1 MHHARPLLEGDRDP
15 RLRRRLRQR
24 DDAGA
29 QRVEL
34 PDGQVERRQLPELG
48 VERGD
53 AWVVERHRPAGVLAA
68 PVAHPLGRE
77 ERVGALARRD
87 GDREVEPARDGHEA
101 RGRGQPLVVGAQ
113 QRAQPEQAAAGVP
126 ADDHGRRLGSSSR
139 HQRAVGVQA
148 VLVRGGEQVL
158 GRQAVV
164 RHHDARLELLG
175 QHGAVEVVVVE
186 GAGDEPAAVA
196 VEEHPPAQ
204 RVPGVVVP
212 RAPHPA
218 QQHLGHGHVRRHGMT
233 VEPRHHGAHGA
244 VVGPG
249 IGEVRRDEGED
260 LGQLAAGPGGP
271 GGCGGGRHG
280 WRRPVRPA
288 RSRPGRARACA
299 TSTSAGR
306 RASSG

>member
-1 MHHARPLLEGDRDP
+1 MHHARPLLERDLDP

-34 PDGQVERRQLPELG
+34 PHRQVERRQPPELG
-48 VERGD
+48 VGRGD
-53 AWVVERHRPAGVLAA
+53 ARVVERHRPADVLPA

-77 ERVGALARRD
+77 ERVAPVARGD
-87 GDREVEPARDGHEA
+87 GDREVEPARDGHEG
-101 RGRGQPLVVGAQ
+101 RGRGQPFVAGAQ

-126 ADDHGRRLGSSSR
+126 ADDHGRRPGGSPG

-148 VLVRGGEQVL
+148 VLVRGGERVL

-164 RHHDARLELLG
+164 RHHDAGLELLG

-186 GAGDEPAAVA
+186 RAGHEAAAVA
-196 VEEHPPAQ
+196 VEEHPPAH
-204 RVPGVVVP
+204 RRPGVVVP

-218 QQHLGHGHVRRHGMT
+218 QHRLRHGDVRRHRVA

-244 VVGPG
+244 VVGLR
-249 IGEVRRDEGED
+249 IGEVGRDEGED
-260 LGQLAAGPGGP
+260 LGQLAAGPGG
-271 GGCGGGRHG
+271 CGGGRHD
-280 WRRPVRPA
+280 RLRPVRPA

-299 TSTSAGR
+299 TSTSGGR